1 MEKLKK
7 ISFLLF
13 FPIFLQSQTDFI
25 DMVQSITREIEQP
38 KRGLGRAIPAV
49 NPFISI
55 DKKLQRNTPKPPANV
70 GCHPFNIQTASVSD
84 FTQIDGIDRFLAK
97 NIVTYR
103 NRYGFRSVDELRKV
117 WGIDDLLFTKIANYI
132 LNSQECL
139 KEKKKRVK
147 KRKKRFG
154 RTLRLEAILNDRVKI
169 SNRWYKKGDRVGRYI
184 VQNIDLDSVQLSNR
198 YSKKVLKFS
207 TSSKRHISIE
217 IR

>member
-38 KRGLGRAIPAV
+38 KRSLGKAIPAV

-55 DKKLQRNTPKPPANV
+55 DKKLQRNTPKPSTNV
-70 GCHPFNIQTASVSD
+70 GCHPFNIQTASISD
-84 FTQIDGIDRFLAK
+84 FAQIDGIDRFLAK

-103 NRYGFRSVDELRKV
+103 NRYGFHSVDELRQV
-117 WGIDDLLFTKIANYI
+117 WGINDLLFTKIANYI

-139 KEKKKRVK
+139 KEKTKKVK
-147 KRKKRFG
+147 KIKKRFR

-169 SNRWYKKGDRVGRYI
+169 SNRWYKKGDRVGGYI

>member
-13 FPIFLQSQTDFI
+13 LPIFLQSQTDFI

-38 KRGLGRAIPAV
+38 KRGLGKAIPAV

-55 DKKLQRNTPKPPANV
+55 DKKLQRNTPKPPANA